1 MVQKEVREE
10 RTKEEYTRKIPISI
24 SITLCD
30 EAFFGGDYTP
40 IELAKEVTHGT
51 RKDLNLWRKYLRNG
65 SIEESDF
72 LYELHTLW
80 REIVAG
86 EEPPKRAKAFQSRI
100 NPRLKG
106 RKPQA

>member
-1 MVQKEVREE
+1 MVKKEENEERSKEVIR
-10 RTKEEYTRKIPISI
+10 RIPISI

-30 EAFFGGDYTP
+30 EAFFSGDYTP
-40 IELAKEVTHGT
+40 IELAIAVTHGT
-51 RKDLNLWRKYLRNG
+51 RKDLNLWRKYLRTD

-80 REIVAG
+80 REIRAG
-86 EEPPKRAKAFQSRI
+86 EEPDNRSKAFQSRI

-106 RKPQA
+106 RKKPL